1 MKFRE
6 GEKRERG
13 DISILKQSYVKKKKK
28 FQTMNFHFI
37 KKNKSFCLKLF
48 FFKFNWSTQLKKKRS
63 ASLSWWFLC
72 IHWEFNMHGFLLY
85 FICSNK
91 PLLKQK
97 LIWGLFAVRLGGAW
111 ELSGMCGSS
120 LNWAAPEWL
129 RMVPGSGFHLAAGM
143 PREGAELASPAR
155 DWTRAGG
162 FQQKTRQKTS
172 GRSSTTWS

>member
-1 MKFRE
+1 MNFHF
-6 GEKRERG
+6 
-13 DISILKQSYVKKKKK
+13 VKKKKIILSETIF
-28 FQTMNFHFI
+28 FQI
-37 KKNKSFCLKLF
+37 
-48 FFKFNWSTQLKKKRS
+48 QLKHSIEEKRS

-111 ELSGMCGSS
+111 ELSGTCGSS

-129 RMVPGSGFHLAAGM
+129 RMVPGSGFHLAAGK
-143 PREGAELASPAR
+143 PREEAELASPAQDR
-155 DWTRAGG
+155 TRAGG

-172 GRSSTTWS
+172 GHSSTTWS